1 MKVRSPKLLAFYRV
15 ASRCADIFLKKQ
27 ITRSAAALSFF
38 LTMSIFPFLICLN
51 WMVGTLRVD
60 VTEIASFFGGF
71 IPKETL
77 SVINDYLAYIEN
89 SQSLPMLIGGLV
101 LMATTSS
108 SAFRT
113 IRTAMD
119 DIYAR
124 SRPRPLWTWVFSF
137 LASFVFLLSVY
148 FCILILLT
156 GGWFLKLLTQHFGIA
171 PLIDHWSWIRFL
183 VLFLFVLLMVYGLN
197 RVAAPRGRE
206 VPRISVIGGALL
218 TAFALVVVSILFSFF
233 YRPLRP
239 LLTGIRFPC
248 FRDHFD
254 GVAVCLLQYIVYRQY
269 SERGAV
275 SAASSSLAAEKES
288 VSRRLYRRG
297 RRVPPFAAQRVNR
310 PAGFR
315 RASFERKGFYDGKGD
330 HPGSVFQPYPHH
342 PHRCASYQPD
352 LVQRIGLAGGGNG
365 LDAAGQPGDGAVRR
379 DGGFAGFGVSRI
391 RWKGAAPA
399 GEAAVP
405 SEGERHARGF
415 GSGIR
420 EPCI

>member
-206 VPRISVIGGALL
+206 EPRISVIGGALL

-233 YRPLRP
+233 IGLSARYSL
-239 LLTGIRFPC
+239 
-248 FRDHFD
+248 
-254 GVAVCLLQYIVYRQY
+254 VY
-269 SERGAV
+269 G
-275 SAASSSLAAEKES
+275 SLAS
-288 VSRRLYRRG
+288 VIILMVWLYACCNILFIG
-297 RRVPPFAAQRVNR
+297 SILNAVLFQR
-310 PAGFR
+310 
-315 RASFERKGFYDGKGD
+315 
-330 HPGSVFQPYPHH
+330 HH
-342 PHRCASYQPD
+342 PRRRRKKKAFP
-352 LVQRIGLAGGGNG
+352 
-365 LDAAGQPGDGAVRR
+365 AAYT
-379 DGGFAGFGVSRI
+379 
-391 RWKGAAPA
+391 
-399 GEAAVP
+399 EE
-405 SEGERHARGF
+405 EGESLPLPPKG
-415 GSGIR
+415 
-420 EPCI
+420 